1 MKPSSRAPVPAEN
14 QAGTANRGVV
24 LLLAALA
31 AIGALSTN
39 IILPS
44 FPAMSKTLGAS
55 DAQLG
60 LTLSVFFVV
69 FAAGQLFVGP
79 LSDRFGRRKLVI
91 GGLLFFA
98 AGGVVCAQ
106 AAAPAELIVGR
117 AIQAAGVCAASVLAR
132 AIARDMYEGETLAR
146 VLAMVIVAMA
156 AAPGFS
162 PLLGG
167 MTEKMIGWRMTF
179 LTVSAFG
186 LALSMWYAFRLPETH
201 VASRRMPL
209 AVGPILRIY
218 ASLLIDPRFLRPV
231 VAVMCL
237 TGGLYGF
244 FAAAPSVLMGA
255 IKLSALE
262 MGLFFAATVPVVFA
276 AGLAVPRL
284 SHRWGAARVIQAG
297 IVLALVGGVMIYL
310 ASVRYPSSLTAFTFA
325 LCVFLMGMGVANPL
339 STAQALSPFGAQAG
353 AASAMLGFIQMSG
366 AALGAMLV
374 STMAGISHMA
384 AVGLLISVFAL
395 LAFITFWNQPRTA
408 GF

>member
-1 MKPSSRAPVPAEN
+1 MKPARLASSPVDNPA
-14 QAGTANRGVV
+14 RGVV
-24 LLLAALA
+24 ALLAALA

-44 FPAMSKTLGAS
+44 FPAIAAGLGAS
-55 DAQLG
+55 DTQLS
-60 LTLSVFFVV
+60 LTLSVFFIV
-69 FAAGQLFVGP
+69 FAAGQLVVGP
-79 LSDRFGRRKLVI
+79 ISDRFGRRKLVI
-91 GGLLFFA
+91 GGLLIFA

-106 AAAPAELIVGR
+106 AAVPADLIIGR
-117 AIQAAGVCAASVLAR
+117 GIQAAGVCAAAVLAR
-132 AIARDMYEGETLAR
+132 AIARDLYEGETLAR

-167 MTEKMIGWRMTF
+167 MTERIIGWRMTF
-179 LTVSAFG
+179 LAVSACG
-186 LALSMWYAFRLPETH
+186 VVLAIWYAFRLRETY
-201 VASRRMPL
+201 VASQRVSL
-209 AVGPILRIY
+209 AVRPILRTY
-218 ASLLIDPRFLRPV
+218 CSLLIDPRFLRPV

-276 AGLAVPRL
+276 TGLAAPWL
-284 SHRWGAARVIQAG
+284 SHRWGAPRIIQVG
-297 IVLALVGGVMIYL
+297 IVFALVGGGMIWL
-310 ASVRYPSSLTAFTFA
+310 ASVQYPSSLAAFTFG

-339 STAQALSPFGAQAG
+339 STALALSPFGAHAG
-353 AASAMLGFIQMSG
+353 AASAMLGFMQMSG

-374 STMAGISHMA
+374 NAMGGASHMA
-384 AVGLLISVFAL
+384 AVGLLIAGFQMFAWVVF
-395 LAFITFWNQPRTA
+395 WDKSRTA
-408 GF
+408 TRPE